1 MSLAAER
8 GWVPALKCLLDC
20 PDIDINKVD
29 EHSRTP
35 LHYAAEKGHLPVVLL
50 LLQRQAAWDVLSD
63 TQNTLLHM
71 AAQVRKA
78 ECVGGV
84 SESAGGCEEL
94 GVRAEMAGGQNEGL
108 SLFFHDI
115 TLHSL

>member
-8 GWVPALKCLLDC
+8 GWVPALKCLLECADV
-20 PDIDINKVD
+20 DINKVD

-35 LHYAAEKGHLPVVLL
+35 LHYAAEKGHVQVVLL

-71 AAQVRKA
+71 AAQVS
-78 ECVGGV
+78 V
-84 SESAGGCEEL
+84 SVCAGRFYRD
-94 GVRAEMAGGQNEGL
+94 VFYSSRNHIV
-108 SLFFHDI
+108 F
-115 TLHSL
+115 